1 MEIKLTHDAVV
12 RTPLID
18 RAFDAKLK
26 KGVDL
31 PIEGSSEN
39 FTLTVTSVD
48 VAADCLVNRGWKL
61 KSPKRISLPVIRN
74 PHGLVHPDEFVFD
87 AEEGRLLTR
96 EEVAELK
103 AAAEAKRAAKEKKSP
118 VPPVPPVIEDPSA
131 PPVDPDAPQGDQP
144 TGSESAGA

>member
-12 RTPLID
+12 RTPHIT

-31 PIEGSSEN
+31 PIEGSSGD
-39 FTLTVTSVD
+39 FSVTVASVD

-74 PHGLVHPDEFVFD
+74 AHGLVHPDEFVFD

-103 AAAEAKRAAKEKKSP
+103 AAAEAKRAAKEKKA
-118 VPPVPPVIEDPSA
+118 PPPPPPASDDQSA
-131 PPVDPDAPQGDQP
+131 PPDAPHGDQA
-144 TGSESAGA
+144 TGSESVGA